1 MFDNVCCRE
10 DSVVLNNGI
19 NLSLIRTIFDVSLT
33 GVILE
38 FQREYASDGKT
49 FGVSW
54 AGHDYAINNLH
65 KVVSVVAS
73 TALYDCEDECLF
85 ETQEDFEDARNE
97 TNKIFKRFCEDDA
110 NLSVEDY
117 VAKLALV
124 PREYEMSSLNHHGF
138 PDIVILNFFKRA
150 ISENRKWKRKSCQ
163 DSIFLESIINELD
176 LTVDLKKAFV
186 DGKHVNEFE
195 EPEDMHSYICNEL
208 TTGRSHE
215 SVYSL
220 IETLLD
226 VMCPE
231 LTIDLSEGNSVD
243 VYSDST
249 VISGNIDTLVH
260 AVMSEKF
267 KRIVQMELDD
277 YESAVFSC
285 FDKHFI

>member
-1 MFDNVCCRE
+1 MH
-10 DSVVLNNGI
+10 
-19 NLSLIRTIFDVSLT
+19 
-33 GVILE
+33 
-38 FQREYASDGKT
+38 K
-49 FGVSW
+49 GVS
-54 AGHDYAINNLH
+54 I
-65 KVVSVVAS
+65 VAS
-73 TALYDCEDECLF
+73 YSLKDCEDERLF
-85 ETQEDFEDARNE
+85 ETQKDFDDARNK
-97 TNKIFKRFCEDDA
+97 TINFFSKFRNDDGS
-110 NLSVEDY
+110 LSVEKY
-117 VAKLALV
+117 IAKLAFE
-124 PREYEMSSLNHHGF
+124 PREYEISSLHHHGF
-138 PDIVILNFFKRA
+138 PDIVILDFFKRA
-150 ISENRKWKRKSCQ
+150 ISENLKWDGLFCGNT
-163 DSIFLESIINELD
+163 ILLETIINELD
-176 LTVDLKKAFV
+176 LTFDLKKAFV
-186 DGKHVNEFE
+186 DRKHVNEFE